1 MKATLIIPD
10 FIPKDAED
18 GKLPDWAV
26 KRTQIIAR
34 ARAPIERQ
42 VL

>member
-1 MKATLIIPD
+1 MKATLVVPD

-18 GKLPDWAV
+18 GKLPDSAV
-26 KRTQIIAR
+26 RKTQIIAR

-42 VL
+42 VI